1 MQENSFISNFKT
13 VIKLVVFLVIVI
25 FAFNKAGAK
34 YKEAADKNVVN
45 AFTQQRYSEFYNQEP
60 NSIDMVY
67 IGSSHSYCTFDPEI
81 IDSILKTSSWQMGT
95 PLQHY
100 DTSYYVL
107 REVLNHQKPKKVV
120 LEIYWDILK
129 DEFEMKQANSFF
141 EVLKNQELKDEYIN
155 KVFPINERIKYSLF
169 PIRYQQDYFAYEA
182 NEIQNNLEEKYGV
195 HKKALPEV
203 KGTEY
208 YRSRGYT
215 YCDIIM
221 PENEYDETN
230 QFKGFDGEDW
240 EFNRTQKKYIEKI
253 IELCKN
259 EGIEL
264 YFVTAPVANVSMDY
278 IENYDIV
285 HNTVA
290 EFAKENNIPY
300 IDYNIVNKDENLLT
314 NENFRDD
321 AHLNHSGVQIVDKH
335 FAQWLMNN

>member
-182 NEIQNNLEEKYGV
+182 NEIQNDLEEKYGV

-203 KGTEY
+203 EGTEY

-264 YFVTAPVANVSMDY
+264 YFVTAPVANVSMEY

-300 IDYNIVNKDENLLT
+300 IDYNIVNKEENLLT

>member
-1 MQENSFISNFKT
+1 
-13 VIKLVVFLVIVI
+13 
-25 FAFNKAGAK
+25 
-34 YKEAADKNVVN
+34 
-45 AFTQQRYSEFYNQEP
+45 
-60 NSIDMVY
+60 
-67 IGSSHSYCTFDPEI
+67 
-81 IDSILKTSSWQMGT
+81 
-95 PLQHY
+95 
-100 DTSYYVL
+100 
-107 REVLNHQKPKKVV
+107 
-120 LEIYWDILK
+120 
-129 DEFEMKQANSFF
+129 MKQANSFF

-182 NEIQNNLEEKYGV
+182 NEIQNDLEEKYGV

-203 KGTEY
+203 EGTEY

-264 YFVTAPVANVSMDY
+264 YFVTAPVANVSMEY

-300 IDYNIVNKDENLLT
+300 IDYNIVNKEENLLT